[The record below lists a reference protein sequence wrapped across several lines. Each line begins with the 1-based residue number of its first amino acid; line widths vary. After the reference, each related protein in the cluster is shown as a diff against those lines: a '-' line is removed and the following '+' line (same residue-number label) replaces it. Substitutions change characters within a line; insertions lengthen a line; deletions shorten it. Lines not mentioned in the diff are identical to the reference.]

1 MSTPRVWGR
10 VAAAVLLAAGVYSCP
25 KTKPA
30 KPKVTEIELV
40 PSQVAVTSDAT
51 VPTTFVLE
59 ARLWSGP
66 ANDRASII
74 ESAGIPLTWSVKPSG
89 LGLHLKTAPNGYL
102 ATLVLDAGAAPTTP
116 IEVKVKAG
124 GLDATTQVIPSSI
137 SGEKWI
143 AAAYADELVPD
154 AVVVRGIRTTADQP
168 CAIWLQP
175 GLVRKGL
182 AGPVTGLCAG
192 VPLPWGVALLGPA
205 HGMQMWPVP
214 WSSGVAGT
222 SPAATAPIRVMPVAV
237 RVFLTGNNLSTRQ
250 TTAQGFAN
258 DEIDYAN
265 TVFSDNRVGIRLDP
279 VDVQTV
285 PPPTTPGVETNVTD
299 CTAGDRITGG
309 QDHLPVSEAMLH
321 IYLVDGTGTVDAF
334 TCAASK
340 DRPQPVIY
348 LAAGH
353 SGTILVHEIS
363 HALGLVLPGAGHT
376 DEIKGFDAADVMAG
390 GYADT
395 DDVWRSRLTVGQ
407 VFRMNADSGSW
418 LNSAKDLVGNRLR
431 ESTAPQLGCQCGY
444 DDPPSTPPGW
454 CPRLSDDIARIRGGL
469 GSLQTWDCGDQVWLD
484 PVDLSE
490 HPRALIAGRQ
500 WRSALTECRR
510 DFAGR
515 PLTHD
520 GRIYL
525 QTANLTRPPAE
536 CSWVA
541 IFFESHSPVF
551 LRDAAMDGVWNDAAD
566 IRYARNTLNPPT
578 MVTVHVWYDPKDDG
592 VIGSLLDETRKI
604 YGPDNRTGL
613 TFNFVQHNTLPTSCP
628 PDLPFPSTVPP
639 KVPPAEY
646 QICYSSTSGP
656 SIPQLVGKKWG
667 LHVLAGAELS
677 NPAFTNNAMGLST
690 VHDKLT
696 LGQVFRIHSVLQTKD
711 FPPDCNIPASP
722 CPTLDVDVKP

>member
-1 MSTPRVWGR
+1 MSAPRVWGR
-10 VAAAVLLAAGVYSCP
+10 VAAAVLLAAGVVSCP

-40 PSQVAVTSDAT
+40 PSRVAVTSDAT
-51 VPTTFVLE
+51 LPTTFVLE

-66 ANDRASII
+66 ANDRASIV
-74 ESAGIPLTWSVKPSG
+74 ESVKIPLTWTVTPSG
-89 LGLHLKTAPNGYL
+89 LGLHLKAVPHGYL

-116 IEVKVKAG
+116 IEVKVAAG
-124 GLDATTQVIPSSI
+124 GVDATTQVVPPSI
-137 SGEKWI
+137 SGDDWI
-143 AAAYADELVPD
+143 AAAYADALVPN
-154 AVVVRGIRTTADQP
+154 AVVVRGIRASADQP

-182 AGPVTGLCAG
+182 AGPVTDVCGSTA
-192 VPLPWGVALLGPA
+192 LPWGVALLGA
-205 HGMQMWPVP
+205 GHGMQMWPVP
-214 WSSGVAGT
+214 WSSITNGT
-222 SPAATAPIRVMPVAV
+222 GPAATTPIRVMPVAV
-237 RVFLTGNNLSTRQ
+237 RVFLTGDDLSTRQ
-250 TTAQGFAN
+250 TTAQGFAT

-265 TVFSDNRVGIRLDP
+265 TVFSDNRVGIELDP
-279 VDVQTV
+279 VDVKIV
-285 PPPTTPGVETNVTD
+285 PPPTTPGAETNVTD
-299 CTAGDRITGG
+299 CTAGDRITAGE
-309 QDHLPVSEAMLH
+309 DHLPLSEAMLH

-334 TCAASK
+334 TCAASSA
-340 DRPQPVIY
+340 RPQPVIY

-407 VFRMNADSGSW
+407 VLRMNAEEGSW
-418 LNSAKDLVGNRLR
+418 LNSAKDLVGNMLR
-431 ESTAPQLGCQCGY
+431 ESTAPRLACQCGY
-444 DDPPSTPPGW
+444 DDPPPGR
-454 CPRLSDDIARIRGGL
+454 CLRLSDDIARIRGGL
-469 GSLQTWDCGDQVWLD
+469 GRLQTWDCGDQVWLD

-490 HPRALIAGRQ
+490 HPLALIAGRE

-510 DFAGR
+510 DFAGH

-541 IFFESHSPVF
+541 VFFESHSPVF
-551 LRDAAMDGVWNDAAD
+551 RWDAAMDGVWNDAAD
-566 IRYARNTLNPPT
+566 IRYARNTLTPPT
-578 MVTVHVWYDPKDDG
+578 MVTVHVWYDDSKDAS
-592 VIGSLLDETRKI
+592 VIGNRLDETKKI
-604 YGPDNRTGL
+604 YGKDNRAGL
-613 TFNFVQHNTLPTSCP
+613 TFNFVLHLTLPTSCP
-628 PDLPFPSTVPP
+628 ADLQFPS

-646 QICYSSTSGP
+646 QVCYSSTSGP

-677 NPAFTNNAMGLST
+677 DAAFTNNAMGLSA
-690 VHDKLT
+690 VRDKLT
-696 LGQVFRIHSVLQTKD
+696 LGQVFRIHSVLRPKE
-711 FPPDCNIPASP
+711 FPDCNTVPSP
-722 CPTLDVDVKP
+722 CPGLNVDVKP